1 MSARWYSRD
10 RRIIYLVYKMKEKNI
25 LLLVISLFCC
35 SYSFAQVDSLYIGT
49 YKHTYGVTPS
59 LSQEFL
65 SLSYEEGEKDIS
77 FEPNRPLNIGLSFS
91 WKNSSLSYSHGFSGM
106 RNKQKGK
113 SSTVD
118 LQYHVISKKFIL
130 DFYFQQYKGF
140 YREDEATKTYLSFDD
155 LRINLYGGRFT
166 YVFNSD
172 KFSIGAANNK
182 NSIQKKSAGALLI
195 GGSSFLSV
203 IKNTPELDDGVRG
216 KDSRSFSFG
225 PTVGYA
231 YNWVLWRKFL
241 ASLSFSVGINGIFD
255 ENLSTKKTRFYVN
268 GQVASDLNLAYQGEE
283 WGIGVKTSLSA
294 MYYEKVGN
302 YSTQLSNKRVS
313 FFVTKRFSMKK
324 DPKILQY
331 DLIDLLD
338 PSIY

>member
-1 MSARWYSRD
+1 MVTQKSVLA
-10 RRIIYLVYKMKEKNI
+10 
-25 LLLVISLFCC
+25 LLLSLFCC
-35 SYSFAQVDSLYIGT
+35 LSGVAQVDSLYIGT
-49 YKHTYGVTPS
+49 YKHTYGVTTS
-59 LSQEFL
+59 LTQEFL
-65 SLSYEEGEKDIS
+65 SLNYEEGDRDFS
-77 FEPNRPLNIGLSFS
+77 FEPNRPLNIGLAFA

-106 RNKQKGK
+106 RDKQKGK

-118 LQYHVISKKFIL
+118 LQYHVIGKKIIV

-140 YREDEATKTYLSFDD
+140 YREDLDRKEYLSFNDM
-155 LRINLYGGRFT
+155 RINLYGGKFT

-182 NSIQKKSAGALLI
+182 NSIQRKSAGALLI

-203 IKNTPELDDGVRG
+203 IKNTPEIVDGVKG
-216 KDSRSFSFG
+216 KDSRSLSFG

-241 ASLSFSVGINGIFD
+241 ASLSFSVGVNGIFD
-255 ENLSTKKTRFYVN
+255 ENLSTKNTVFYVN
-268 GQVASDLNLAYQGEE
+268 GQVSSELNLAYQGEE
-283 WGIGVKTSLSA
+283 WGIGVRSSLSA
-294 MYYEKVGN
+294 LYFEKVER
-302 YSTQLSNKRVS
+302 YTTQLSNKRVS

-338 PSIY
+338 PSTY